1 MIAPLRWLR
10 GGLSAVLVLIVRV
23 YQVTLRPLLGGQ
35 CRFVPSCSEYFIEAV
50 RRRGPVIGLW
60 LGVWRI
66 LRCNPLGKGGY
77 DPVPERRSA
86 RKSEIRSTKSETNSK

>member
-10 GGLSAVLVLIVRV
+10 AGTTAVLVLMVRV

-35 CRFVPSCSEYFIEAV
+35 CRFTPSCSEYFIEAV
-50 RRRGPVIGLW
+50 RRRGPAVGLM

-66 LRCNPLGKGGY
+66 LRCNPLGKSGY
-77 DPVPERRSA
+77 DPVPQRRAAPNS
-86 RKSEIRSTKSETNSK
+86 KSEIRNETSE